1 MLTRLQGISSALFGH
16 YYTVRPF
23 ASREYRAAAQ
33 GWPAQ
38 SAGSARPGAAAA
50 PIAWRGEVADNRW
63 GSVRLSGQLH
73 GSSAPGALLL
83 ALHGLGG
90 SSESPYLARS
100 VREAAALGWACLR
113 LNMRGADGSGE
124 DFYHAAL
131 TADLHAALASPML
144 ASFTDIYVLGYS
156 LGGHLALR
164 FASEPHDA
172 RVRAVAAVCAPLDL
186 ARSAWSIN
194 RPSSF
199 PYRQYVLARLKVGY
213 AAVARRRALPT
224 PLERVLRVRRLREWD
239 ACTVVPRHGFA
250 STDDYYARASAST
263 RLGALRVPALL
274 VNTEHDPMVPAET
287 VRPALVSAAPLLDV
301 RWLRSG
307 GHVGF
312 PSSVDLGEPAQRGL
326 EPQVMHWLSMAAGA
340 R

>member
-1 MLTRLQGISSALFGH
+1 MSTRLSGLSSALLGH

-23 ASREYRAAAQ
+23 ASRQYRAAARV
-33 GWPAQ
+33 WPAL
-38 SAGSARPGAAAA
+38 SAVERRPGEPAS
-50 PIAWRGEVADNRW
+50 PVAWSGEVADERW

-73 GSSAPGALLL
+73 DTPVAGGVLL
-83 ALHGLGG
+83 AVHGLGG

-113 LNMRGADGSGE
+113 LNLRGADGSGE

-144 ASFTDIYVLGYS
+144 ASFTDIYLVGYS
-156 LGGHLALR
+156 LGGHLVLR

-172 RVRAVAAVCAPLDL
+172 RVRAVAAVCAPIDL
-186 ARSAWSIN
+186 ARSAWAID
-194 RPSSF
+194 RPASF
-199 PYRQYVLARLKVGY
+199 PYRQYVLARLKAGY
-213 AAVARRRALPT
+213 AAVARRRSLPT
-224 PLERVLRVRRLREWD
+224 SLERVLRVRRLREWD

-250 STDDYYARASAST
+250 STEDYYARASAAA
-263 RLGALRVPALL
+263 RLAALRVPALL
-274 VNTEHDPMVPAET
+274 VNTEHDPMVPADT
-287 VRPALVSAAPLLDV
+287 VKPALAFAAPLLDV

-307 GHVGF
+307 GHLGF
-312 PSSVDLGEPAQRGL
+312 PLGVDLGQHAPRGL
-326 EPQVMHWLSMAAGA
+326 EPQVMRWLSSAPAA